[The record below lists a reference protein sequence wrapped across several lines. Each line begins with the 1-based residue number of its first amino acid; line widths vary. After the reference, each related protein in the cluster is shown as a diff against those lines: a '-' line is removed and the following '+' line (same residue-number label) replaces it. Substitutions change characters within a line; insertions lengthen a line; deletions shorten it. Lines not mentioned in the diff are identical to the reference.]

1 MVAGLFLQAGTV
13 FANDEG
19 DDIKPIINQ
28 NAQANKEIN
37 KGSGKEVKN
46 GGEQAG
52 KDDDDKSN
60 VDYRINTDRANT
72 LRKDSTTRTRDG
84 LGYDDV
90 NNGTS
95 TTTTTTGTNVG
106 TQINQLGSMLA
117 TMSCKNG
124 ETRTVDDSSKDV
136 VWPAMVEPKPPRIYT
151 SSASGHGHYKVDGAE
166 DLFNKLGKLKLP
178 GPGGKVFKVG
188 TMVGKAAS
196 KAADKWAKENA
207 RKLVDLT
214 VKIDRMKVELKCA
227 AVEVC
232 TDGAWV
238 AGGMAP
244 IDGSEKRTSLKPNVY
259 RTKQSIEGKEVP
271 GHVRRAINQAK
282 PLFSAYDAYRADP
295 CSVGSSSGGTG
306 GGTTTGGGGT
316 KVATGGGGGGKAAAK
331 NCKPIL
337 DEIKAKQKQQKVV
350 NEQHVQAQL
359 AVLEL
364 EVKLAKAQL
373 DEENEKSPVEA
384 KLTAANKELAAAEVT
399 LQRLIRYARNSSNP
413 DFGAVLTRADKR
425 IKTAEKNVKKLAAK
439 LKAITA
445 KYQTIITKIKG
456 EIVAARKNVAELK
469 KQLDTL
475 RKEEETLWDKYS
487 KCLQGN

>member
-1 MVAGLFLQAGTV
+1 MVIGLFLQAGTV
-13 FANDEG
+13 LANDEEG
-19 DDIKPIINQ
+19 IN
-28 NAQANKEIN
+28 NA
-37 KGSGKEVKN
+37 SGQEVKN

-60 VDYRINTDRANT
+60 ADYRINTERANT

-90 NNGTS
+90 NNGTTT

-124 ETRTVDDSSKDV
+124 ETRTVDNSGKDV
-136 VWPAMVEPKPPRIYT
+136 VWPAMAEPKPPRIYT

-196 KAADKWAKENA
+196 KAADKWAKQNA
-207 RKLVDLT
+207 GKLVDLT
-214 VKIDRMKVELKCA
+214 VKIDRMKVELQCA
-227 AVEVC
+227 AIEVC

-244 IDGSEKRTSLKPNVY
+244 IDGSEKRSSLKPKVY
-259 RTKQSIEGKEVP
+259 RTRQSIGGKEVP
-271 GHVRRAINQAK
+271 GHVRRAINAAR
-282 PLFSAYDAYRADP
+282 PLFNAYDAYRADP
-295 CSVGSSSGGTG
+295 CSGGSSSGGTG
-306 GGTTTGGGGT
+306 GGKGGGTTTGGGT

-337 DEIKAKQKQQKVV
+337 DEIKANKKQQKVV
-350 NEQHVQAQL
+350 NEQHIQAQL
-359 AVLEL
+359 VVLDL
-364 EVKLAKAQL
+364 DVKLAKARL
-373 DEENEKSPVEA
+373 DEVNEKSPVEA
-384 KLTAANKELAAAEVT
+384 QLTAANKELAAAKAA
-399 LQRLIRYARNSSNP
+399 LQRLIDYSRDAFNP
-413 DFGAVLTRADKR
+413 DFGAALKRADKR
-425 IKTAEKNVKKLAAK
+425 VKTAKANVKKLTAK

-445 KYQTIITKIKG
+445 KYQAIITRIKG
-456 EIVAARKNVAELK
+456 EIVAARKKVAELK
-469 KQLDTL
+469 KKLDRL
-475 RKEEETLWDKYS
+475 RKEEEVLWDKYS
-487 KCLQGN
+487 ECLQGN